1 MQITTIIATALLAA
15 GEAAAG
21 INCKGSGYCSQ
32 SGAWLTD
39 IISMANY
46 IDHSRWYQ
54 NGEHI
59 VCAANLCAF
68 LQNTG
73 GMPGTKISELLWDL
87 KDHGCKQCGSIPVFY
102 PSGDNDEK
110 SHGILTVNYVTNP
123 KCNWGACP
131 K

>member
-1 MQITTIIATALLAA
+1 VLLAA

-21 INCKGSGYCSQ
+21 INCKGSSSCGI
-32 SGAWLTD
+32 SGAYITD
-39 IISMANY
+39 VISMANY
-46 IDHSRWYQ
+46 LDRSRWYQ

-68 LQNTG
+68 LQNTR
-73 GMPGTKISELLWDL
+73 GMPGSKIKELLWQL
-87 KDHGCKQCGSIPVFY
+87 NDHGCARCGSIPVFY
-102 PSGDNDEK
+102 PSGDNNDN
-110 SHGILTVNYVTNP
+110 SHGILTVNYVAKP